1 MYFAKGYC
9 LLHRGCII
17 RSFSSLESDYM
28 DDVMGPVCAYDMIDQ
43 PGIQKRDN
51 QSINI
56 RQVLQH
62 SYIEWTMYIK

>member
-28 DDVMGPVCAYDMIDQ
+28 DDVMDPVCAYDMIDR
-43 PGIQKRDN
+43 PHFGKVQK
-51 QSINI
+51 IN
-56 RQVLQH
+56 VLMR
-62 SYIEWTMYIK
+62 Y

>member
-28 DDVMGPVCAYDMIDQ
+28 DDVMGPVCAYDMIDR
-43 PGIQKRDN
+43 PHFGKVQK
-51 QSINI
+51 IN
-56 RQVLQH
+56 V
-62 SYIEWTMYIK
+62 